1 MKLIIGLG
9 NPGEEF
15 TETRHNIGFLII
27 DNLSKRLDIKLKE
40 KKFNGIYYFKEKKF
54 LLLKPQTF
62 INNSGIC
69 ILKFINFFS
78 INLKDL
84 LIIHD
89 DLSFP
94 FGEFR
99 FRMKSSNKIGH
110 NGIKNIIKYL
120 KKEKFK
126 NLRIGI
132 FNKKKKN
139 NKDRDLKKIYHI
151 INYNKSHIKLIN
163 NIYIIIKKHLYEILP
178 KKKIKKKKKK

>member
-110 NGIKNIIKYL
+110 KGIKNIIKYL
-120 KKEKFK
+120 KTEKFK

-132 FNKKKKN
+132 FNKKKKDT
-139 NKDRDLKKIYHI
+139 KA
-151 INYNKSHIKLIN
+151 
-163 NIYIIIKKHLYEILP
+163 
-178 KKKIKKKKKK
+178 